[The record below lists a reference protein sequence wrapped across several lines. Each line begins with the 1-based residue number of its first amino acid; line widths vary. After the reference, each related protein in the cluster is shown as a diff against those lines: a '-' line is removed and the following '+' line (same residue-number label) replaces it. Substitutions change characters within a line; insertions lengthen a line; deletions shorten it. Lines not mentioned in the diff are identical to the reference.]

1 MTNSTDEP
9 SSKRQRVSRACDLC
23 RRKKIK
29 CDGTIPICGNCQA
42 FNLEC
47 SYKDTT
53 KKRGPP
59 KGYIE
64 AVEARLRTLEKLLR
78 DLSEDNPDPKAKAL
92 LAELNQPLETTTG
105 QVINTRPVR
114 RLKRGQHNES
124 STSPPHESPMSLS
137 QICFADDIDSPQQR
151 HQQQHHQQ
159 QLNKD
164 TSNNNNHAS
173 SSSSPDSLGDS
184 TGQLSMDENGQV
196 RYLGKSSGYHLLQNS
211 RAYQNGAFHFTGW
224 GHKFQS
230 SSSVSGSPPA
240 NTIKTKL
247 DPLELPPKDL
257 SRHLINLYF
266 EHFYPVLPLFYKKIL
281 TSSLNSPLEPISPLL
296 LNAIYAVAS
305 RVSPD
310 VRVRAD
316 PQSPDTAGDIFFERA
331 KRLLDDYYDV
341 PRIST
346 VQALLLLATHQHG
359 TMKYVRGWLYSG
371 MAFRMALDL
380 GLHRN
385 CDHWNIP
392 PDERERRKRVFW
404 CCFVVDRLISA
415 IYGRTATF
423 EERDCDVPFP
433 TEDDELPTAPSSSSL
448 TSGAVENENKD
459 TPGPKIVEA
468 FVRLIQ
474 ITDILGHV
482 LRNVYY
488 AKARNHASQQ
498 HLEHVLT
505 GLNRELTNWYN
516 RLPPALQYKPPNTE
530 SGETARSPPI
540 IIAQIHM
547 IYYTTLIL
555 LHRPFIP
562 GNSAPTGSTVPSSYK
577 TCISAARSILDIVNV
592 LFSENKI
599 RYVVNYAVY
608 CLFTA
613 GIMFIKMASTDQ
625 QDKVFD
631 AKIYIN
637 KIMRALDE
645 IDRTWMNATRCCNIL
660 GELAGLRD
668 INLECD
674 EYVPRRN
681 SRLLSQPPP
690 SIAVPNS
697 PQQTQQHISLAED
710 QLQQDESLQVSNN
723 NNSNTMMNN
732 SIGKSTVDPFAAPD
746 VVANAQQQFDPF
758 HTAFWGVPSSLDVE
772 EWNNYFGTQNT
783 TTNLQNNNN
792 NSSNNNVSTTASSP
806 SVPPTSESTTIAT
819 AAVAGA
825 TGTGTQPLIPSHEF
839 SPMQQLRGSYSGEFG
854 NLNLSSIPQH
864 QELRFRQQ
872 QQRSNHNNNNTRNL
886 VHNDNVDILNGVS
899 FPVDLPESPASS
911 VLLGLL
917 ANTNQENQQQNN

>member
-9 SSKRQRVSRACDLC
+9 NSKRQRVSRACDLC

-29 CDGTIPICGNCQA
+29 CDGAIPICGNCQA
-42 FNLEC
+42 FSLEC
-47 SYKDTT
+47 SYKDMT

-64 AVEARLRTLEKLLR
+64 AVENRLRKLEGLLK
-78 DLSEDNPDPKAKAL
+78 DMSQDNPDPKAQAL
-92 LAELNQPLETTTG
+92 IAELSQPLETTTG

-114 RLKRGQHNES
+114 RLKRGQQDHYS
-124 STSPPHESPMSLS
+124 RSTSPPHESPMSLS
-137 QICFADDIDSPQQR
+137 QICFADDAGSPS
-151 HQQQHHQQ
+151 QHSRDYNNHH
-159 QLNKD
+159 NSNRGN
-164 TSNNNNHAS
+164 TNNNDHES
-173 SSSSPDSLGDS
+173 MPSSPDSVGDS

-196 RYLGKSSGYHLLQNS
+196 RYLGKSSGYYLLQNS
-211 RAYQNGAFHFTGW
+211 RTYQNGAFHFTGW
-224 GHKFQS
+224 GHKSQ
-230 SSSVSGSPPA
+230 SGSPSRGKA
-240 NTIKTKL
+240 TTKL
-247 DPLELPPKDL
+247 DPFELPPKDL

-266 EHFYPVLPLFYKKIL
+266 EHFYPVLPLFYKKRL

-316 PQSPDTAGDIFFERA
+316 PASADTAGDVFFERA

-371 MAFRMALDL
+371 MAFRMAQDL

-415 IYGRTATF
+415 IYGRSSTF

-433 TEDDELPTAPSSSSL
+433 TDDDEEPSS
-448 TSGAVENENKD
+448 GDKANDPAK
-459 TPGPKIVEA
+459 PRIVET
-468 FVRLIQ
+468 FVHLIK
-474 ITDILGHV
+474 ITDIMGHV

-488 AKARNHASQQ
+488 AKARHHASQQ

-530 SGETARSPPI
+530 SGETAQCPPLA
-540 IIAQIHM
+540 IAQIHM
-547 IYYTTLIL
+547 FYYTTLIL

-562 GNSAPTGSTVPSSYK
+562 GHSPQSPSSLPSYK
-577 TCISAARSILDIVNV
+577 ICISAASSILDIVNV
-592 LFSENKI
+592 MFSENRI
-599 RYVVNYAVY
+599 RFVLNYAVY

-613 GIMFIKMASTDQ
+613 GIMFIKMASSDEAE
-625 QDKVFD
+625 KVFD

-645 IDRTWMNATRCCNIL
+645 IDTTWMNAARCCNIL

-681 SRLLSQPPP
+681 SRLLTQPPP

-697 PQQTQQHISLAED
+697 PQQQQ
-710 QLQQDESLQVSNN
+710 QQVSADDQQQQNDSSQMQ
-723 NNSNTMMNN
+723 NSDSNANDFVNRKPGTTM
-732 SIGKSTVDPFAAPD
+732 DPFAAPD
-746 VVANAQQQFDPF
+746 VVANAQQQYDPF

-783 TTNLQNNNN
+783 IINDQNNNN
-792 NSSNNNVSTTASSP
+792 NNGNSNNNSNPAVGSSSANVAAAATSNTASLGGPSILSP
-806 SVPPTSESTTIAT
+806 SSA
-819 AAVAGA
+819 
-825 TGTGTQPLIPSHEF
+825 QPLIPSHEF
-839 SPMQQLRGSYSGEFG
+839 SPLQQLRGPYSGELG
-854 NLNLSSIPQH
+854 NMSSIPQH
-864 QELRFRQQ
+864 QELRSIRQQ
-872 QQRSNHNNNNTRNL
+872 RDNNSPRNL

-917 ANTNQENQQQNN
+917 ASQEHNQNR

>member
-1 MTNSTDEP
+1 
-9 SSKRQRVSRACDLC
+9 
-23 RRKKIK
+23 
-29 CDGTIPICGNCQA
+29 
-42 FNLEC
+42 
-47 SYKDTT
+47 
-53 KKRGPP
+53 
-59 KGYIE
+59 
-64 AVEARLRTLEKLLR
+64 
-78 DLSEDNPDPKAKAL
+78 
-92 LAELNQPLETTTG
+92 
-105 QVINTRPVR
+105 
-114 RLKRGQHNES
+114 
-124 STSPPHESPMSLS
+124 MSLS
-137 QICFADDIDSPQQR
+137 QICFADDVGSPQQSHQR
-151 HQQQHHQQ
+151 HSNHES
-159 QLNKD
+159 N
-164 TSNNNNHAS
+164 SNNNNNNKNES
-173 SSSSPDSLGDS
+173 TPSSPDSVGDS

-230 SSSVSGSPPA
+230 TTGSPPA
-240 NTIKTKL
+240 GGKSNSKL

-266 EHFYPVLPLFYKKIL
+266 EHFYPILPLFYKKRL

-310 VRVRAD
+310 VRVRTD
-316 PQSPDTAGDIFFERA
+316 PASPDTAGDVFFERA

-433 TEDDELPTAPSSSSL
+433 INDDEVPTTSSSTT
-448 TSGAVENENKD
+448 TSGDDDASND
-459 TPGPKIVEA
+459 MSTRPKIAET
-468 FVRLIQ
+468 FVHLIQ

-488 AKARNHASQQ
+488 AKARHHASQQ

-530 SGETARSPPI
+530 SGETAKCPPLA
-540 IIAQIHM
+540 IAQIHLF
-547 IYYTTLIL
+547 YYTTLIL

-562 GNSAPTGSTVPSSYK
+562 GNSSQSPSSLPSYK
-577 TCISAARSILDIVNV
+577 ICISAARSILDIVNIM
-592 LFSENKI
+592 FSENKI
-599 RYVVNYAVY
+599 RYVINYAVY

-613 GIMFIKMASTDQ
+613 GIMFIKMASTDEA
-625 QDKVFD
+625 DKVFD

-645 IDRTWMNATRCCNIL
+645 IDRTWMNAARCCNIL

-674 EYVPRRN
+674 DYSPRPN
-681 SRLLSQPPP
+681 NRLLAQPPP

-697 PQQTQQHISLAED
+697 PQPQQQMPPS
-710 QLQQDESLQVSNN
+710 QQQPTENQANSQVPDNQHHVN
-723 NNSNTMMNN
+723 MMN
-732 SIGKSTVDPFAAPD
+732 STHRKQATTVDAFAAPD
-746 VVANAQQQFDPF
+746 VIANAQQQFDPF
-758 HTAFWGVPSSLDVE
+758 HTAFWGVPSSLDVD
-772 EWNNYFGTQNT
+772 EWNHYFGSQSTLLNVQN
-783 TTNLQNNNN
+783 
-792 NSSNNNVSTTASSP
+792 SNNNT
-806 SVPPTSESTTIAT
+806 AT
-819 AAVAGA
+819 AATGVNTTGSASATVAAVAAA
-825 TGTGTQPLIPSHEF
+825 TVTGGGEADPSSLLSPSSAQPLIPSHEF
-839 SPMQQLRGSYSGEFG
+839 SPMQHLRGPYSGEPG
-854 NLNLSSIPQH
+854 NHHLSSIPQH
-864 QELRFRQQ
+864 HELRLRQQ
-872 QQRSNHNNNNTRNL
+872 QQRGNSRNL
-886 VHNDNVDILNGVS
+886 VNNNNVDILNGIS

-917 ANTNQENQQQNN
+917 ANTATSARDQQQQQDRSS

>member
-1 MTNSTDEP
+1 
-9 SSKRQRVSRACDLC
+9 
-23 RRKKIK
+23 
-29 CDGTIPICGNCQA
+29 
-42 FNLEC
+42 
-47 SYKDTT
+47 
-53 KKRGPP
+53 
-59 KGYIE
+59 
-64 AVEARLRTLEKLLR
+64 
-78 DLSEDNPDPKAKAL
+78 
-92 LAELNQPLETTTG
+92 
-105 QVINTRPVR
+105 
-114 RLKRGQHNES
+114 
-124 STSPPHESPMSLS
+124 
-137 QICFADDIDSPQQR
+137 
-151 HQQQHHQQ
+151 
-159 QLNKD
+159 
-164 TSNNNNHAS
+164 
-173 SSSSPDSLGDS
+173 
-184 TGQLSMDENGQV
+184 
-196 RYLGKSSGYHLLQNS
+196 
-211 RAYQNGAFHFTGW
+211 
-224 GHKFQS
+224 
-230 SSSVSGSPPA
+230 
-240 NTIKTKL
+240 
-247 DPLELPPKDL
+247 
-257 SRHLINLYF
+257 
-266 EHFYPVLPLFYKKIL
+266 
-281 TSSLNSPLEPISPLL
+281 
-296 LNAIYAVAS
+296 
-305 RVSPD
+305 
-310 VRVRAD
+310 
-316 PQSPDTAGDIFFERA
+316 
-331 KRLLDDYYDV
+331 
-341 PRIST
+341 
-346 VQALLLLATHQHG
+346 
-359 TMKYVRGWLYSG
+359 
-371 MAFRMALDL
+371 MALDL

-433 TEDDELPTAPSSSSL
+433 TDDDELPVASSASSVTEGAADGENND
-448 TSGAVENENKD
+448 TS
-459 TPGPKIVEA
+459 GPKIVET

-540 IIAQIHM
+540 VIAQIHM

-599 RYVVNYAVY
+599 RFVVNYAVY

-645 IDRTWMNATRCCNIL
+645 IDRTWMNAARCCNIL

-681 SRLLSQPPP
+681 SRLMSQPPP

-697 PQQTQQHISLAED
+697 PQQLQQHINLAED
-710 QLQQDESLQVSNN
+710 ELQQDESLEDSNN
-723 NNSNTMMNN
+723 NNSTMMNN
-732 SIGKSTVDPFAAPD
+732 NIGKSTVDPFAAPD
-746 VVANAQQQFDPF
+746 VVANAQQQYDPF

-783 TTNLQNNNN
+783 GDSLQNNNN
-792 NSSNNNVSTTASSP
+792 NSNNNNTSTSS
-806 SVPPTSESTTIAT
+806 SSSIPPTTESTTVATAIAT
-819 AAVAGA
+819 GA
-825 TGTGTQPLIPSHEF
+825 TVSGAQPLIPSHEF
-839 SPMQQLRGSYSGEFG
+839 SPMQQLRGSYSGELG
-854 NLNLSSIPQH
+854 NPNLSSIPQH

-872 QQRSNHNNNNTRNL
+872 QQRSNNNNTRNL

-917 ANTNQENQQQNN
+917 ANTSQENQQQNN